1 MITITTNGIAIWI
14 NNEEKEQIC
23 IPISTITLIRRLLDS
38 DSNKSI
44 VYIENVDFN
53 LELHFKEAGEAL
65 DFMTQVYQGT
75 NHNIQYNGCFELKC
89 YYPEC
94 CYPETK

>member
-23 IPISTITLIRRLLDS
+23 IPISAILSIRRSLDL

-44 VYIENVDFN
+44 VYIENGKYDMD
-53 LELHFKEAGEAL
+53 LHFEGADTAL
-65 DFMTQVYQGT
+65 EFMTQVYQGT
-75 NHNIQYNGCFELKC
+75 NHNIQYNGYFTLKC
-89 YYPEC
+89 YYPET
-94 CYPETK
+94 E